1 MGALSA
7 SRERERRDS
16 DEGGRGGNGEVARV
30 AEGPATLDGEGEGKT
45 EDKAGRDFIRIEDG
59 IVSRSAAVEDGVDGL
74 VGGTACSRPCIRLVE
89 FVCDFAREV
98 AVGSSYRASLVVEG
112 PADGGDPEPGAWD

>member
-1 MGALSA
+1 MGTLSA
-7 SRERERRDS
+7 SRERERRDN
-16 DEGGRGGNGEVARV
+16 DEGGREGNGEVART
-30 AEGPATLDGEGEGKT
+30 AEALAALDDEGAGKT
-45 EDKAGRDFIRIEDG
+45 DDRVGRDFIRIEDG
-59 IVSRSAAVEDGVDGL
+59 IVNRSAAVEDGVDGL

-112 PADGGDPEPGAWD
+112 PAGGGGPAWD